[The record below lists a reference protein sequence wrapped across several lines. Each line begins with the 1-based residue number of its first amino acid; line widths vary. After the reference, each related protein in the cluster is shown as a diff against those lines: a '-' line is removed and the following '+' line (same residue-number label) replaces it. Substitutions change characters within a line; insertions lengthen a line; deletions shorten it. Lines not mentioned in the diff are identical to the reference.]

1 MQAVTLS
8 PRAGAQRSAAIVDP
22 APGQR
27 RALLRSYGANLE
39 QQEFGEDQYAAFGS
53 AFELAL
59 AARVAGRLPEFAG
72 RGQLLDASVHEQLQG
87 TAQPTGVRQVL
98 HHWALL
104 MDQDLTGWLPLGQAQ
119 RSAAQLPVASA
130 AAEVVDQALG
140 SPLVR
145 VQGQRL
151 QFRHEWY
158 TQFLTADALVWR
170 CTAAQELAGELRQPH
185 RRDLAAWAV
194 PLHSDPGTVRD
205 LLRELPDEE
214 FLIGALYGRLG
225 PVADQVAL
233 AEGRRCLE
241 EAVTV
246 MAASQVVCESDFMY
260 MVVPDKS
267 SSRYEQAVFHAVGAT
282 ASDGRLLE
290 PLAQLMRQTDEAFRR
305 GANHGAA
312 GYRHAVPALI
322 AAALADG
329 VRESSER
336 LPACRITH
344 AARLA
349 WSRRSRHQPATAA
362 KLSQWGRPWRP
373 ETSA

>member
-1 MQAVTLS
+1 MSDEVASGV
-8 PRAGAQRSAAIVDP
+8 AGAP
-22 APGQR
+22 LPGR
-27 RALLRSYGANLE
+27 RL
-39 QQEFGEDQYAAFGS
+39 
-53 AFELAL
+53 
-59 AARVAGRLPEFAG
+59 
-72 RGQLLDASVHEQLQG
+72 
-87 TAQPTGVRQVL
+87 
-98 HHWALL
+98 ALL

-312 GYRHAVPALI
+312 
-322 AAALADG
+322 
-329 VRESSER
+329 RESSER